1 MKIEEIIGK
10 VIEESIGVCATE
22 KLYKFNIN
30 NNVFGDASDGL
41 LRVLLESVLVVVALY

>member
-10 VIEESIGVCATE
+10 VIEEIIGVCATE
-22 KLYKFNIN
+22 KLYKLSIN

-41 LRVLLESVLVVVALY
+41 LRVLLESVLVVVALS